1 MFQMKIHTS
10 ILHIKITF
18 LRIACQKLQVLLFL
32 FLFLMINI
40 CAQAQKGKKIE
51 LMHANTMKFDRSK
64 GDDVKKLIGDVQ
76 LEHSGAYLNCDS
88 AFLFQRDSVEA
99 FGHVYIQQGDTLH
112 LYGDYLNYSASTKL
126 AELRNHVKLLD
137 KETTLTTDIL
147 DFDLERDLGYY
158 RNSGYIVNGENHIS
172 SIAGTFY
179 SKQNLFRFQDSV
191 VVTNPKYVI
200 YSDTMKYHTETEI
213 VTFFGPTEIIADSNY
228 IYCENGWYDMK
239 NDVSRFSGNAF
250 LKNKGQEI
258 SGDSLYYDRTLG
270 IGEAYKNV
278 VLYDSSQK
286 LILKGNLGFFQE
298 KPEKSMLTDSALF
311 IQILNEKDSLFLHAD
326 TLRSKMDITNT
337 YKTLSA
343 YYNVKMYSNDL
354 QGFCDSLA
362 YSFADS
368 VIRFFGTPFIWSD
381 ANQLSADSIELY
393 TRNRQPDRLEMYGS
407 SFIISKEDTAYF
419 NQIKGKTMTGYFRK
433 GEIYKFN
440 ISGNGQSIYFAKEE
454 EKTVGVNF
462 AESSDIVLYLKNK
475 KIERI
480 KFLNQPDM
488 KLIPKEQITQDK
500 IKLEGFVWR
509 QKERPKSVVDIFR

>member
-1 MFQMKIHTS
+1 MKIHTL
-10 ILHIKITF
+10 ILHVKLVSRIITGH
-18 LRIACQKLQVLLFL
+18 KLSVLLFL
-32 FLFLMINI
+32 YLFLFPNINTL
-40 CAQAQKGKKIE
+40 AQKGKKIE
-51 LMHANTMKFDRSK
+51 LLHANTMKFDRSK

-76 LEHSGAYLNCDS
+76 LEHAGAYLNCDS
-88 AFLFQRDSVEA
+88 AYLFQRDSVEA

-112 LYGDYLNYSASTKL
+112 LYGDYLNYSAGTKL
-126 AELRNHVKLLD
+126 AVLRNHVKLLD
-137 KETTLTTDIL
+137 KETTLTTDVL
-147 DFDLERDLGYY
+147 DFDLEKDLGYY

-172 SIAGTFY
+172 SIGGTFF
-179 SKQNLFRFQDSV
+179 SKQNLFHFQDSV

-228 IYCENGWYDMK
+228 IYCERGWYDMK

-250 LKNKGQEI
+250 LKNQGQEI
-258 SGDSLYYDRTLG
+258 NGDSLYYDRTLG
-270 IGEAYKNV
+270 IGEAYQNV
-278 VLYDSSQK
+278 VLYDSAQK
-286 LILKGNLGFFQE
+286 LILKGNLGYFQE

-311 IQILNEKDSLFLHAD
+311 IQILNEEDSLFLHAD

-337 YKTLSA
+337 YKTLNA

-368 VIRFFGTPFIWSD
+368 VIRFYGTPFIWSD
-381 ANQLSADSIELY
+381 KNQLSADSIDLY

-407 SFIISKEDTAYF
+407 SFIISKEDSTYF
-419 NQIKGKTMTGYFRK
+419 NQIKGKTMTGYFHK

-462 AESSDIVLYLKNK
+462 AESSDIVLYLKDK

-509 QKERPKSVVDIFR
+509 QLERPKSVIDIFR

>member
-1 MFQMKIHTS
+1 MKVRSFIIQVKS
-10 ILHIKITF
+10 ISGMPKKQNF
-18 LRIACQKLQVLLFL
+18 SVFL
-32 FLFLMINI
+32 FLILFFISNSVGL
-40 CAQAQKGKKIE
+40 AQKGKKIE
-51 LMHANTMKFDRSK
+51 LLNANTMKFDRSK

-88 AFLFQRDSVEA
+88 AYLFQRDSVEA

-112 LYGDYLNYSASTKL
+112 LYGDYLNYSAGTKL

-137 KETTLTTDIL
+137 KETTLTTEIL
-147 DFDLERDLGYY
+147 DFDLGKDLGYY
-158 RNSGYIVNGENHIS
+158 RNYGYIVNGENHIS
-172 SIAGTFY
+172 SMGGTFF
-179 SKQNLFRFQDSV
+179 SKQNLFHFQDSV
-191 VVTNPKYVI
+191 VVINPKYVI

-228 IYCENGWYDMK
+228 IYCEKGWYDMK
-239 NDVSRFSGNAF
+239 NDISRFSGNAF
-250 LKNKGQEI
+250 LKNQGQEI

-270 IGEAYKNV
+270 VGEAYNNV
-278 VLYDSSQK
+278 VLYDSAQK
-286 LILKGNLGFFQE
+286 LILKGNLGYFQE
-298 KPEKSMLTDSALF
+298 NPEKSMLTDSALF
-311 IQILNEKDSLFLHAD
+311 IQILNKEDSLFLHAD

-337 YKTLSA
+337 YKTISA

-368 VIRFFGTPFIWSD
+368 VIRFYGTPFIWSD
-381 ANQLSADSIELY
+381 ENQLSADSIELY

-407 SFIISKEDTAYF
+407 SFIASKEDSSYF
-419 NQIKGKTMTGYFRK
+419 NQIKGKSMTGYFRK

-462 AESSDIVLYLKNK
+462 AESSDIILYLKNK
-475 KIERI
+475 KIEKI

-500 IKLEGFVWR
+500 VKLEGFIWR
-509 QKERPKSVVDIFR
+509 QNERPKSVTDIFK